1 MLRLPKYSL
10 SNLFLF
16 FFLFVQLSSFAQNRT
31 PPIGQWREHL
41 NYQQTIQVL
50 KGDKIYCATTTHLFS
65 VDPDNDIERFTKIT
79 GLNDINV
86 QSIGW
91 DATTQQVV
99 IAYSNSNVDLLKG
112 NTVKNIGDIKRS
124 TIAGNKTIYAIY
136 CKNGLAYL
144 SSGLGIIVADLS
156 RYEIKDTWFIGNN
169 GSQIKTNGFTSDGA
183 FFFAATEEGLKSAP
197 VNAANFS
204 NSTNWSML
212 SGSNGLSSGSI
223 KNVKLLLKKMIHF
236 LS

>member
-10 SNLFLF
+10 SNLCLF
-16 FFLFVQLSSFAQNRT
+16 FFLFIQLSSFAQNLT
-31 PPIGQWREHL
+31 PPLGQWRDHL
-41 NYQQTIQVL
+41 NYQQAIQVL

-65 VDPDNDIERFTKIT
+65 VDADNDIERFTKTT

-86 QSIGW
+86 QCISW

-112 NTVKNIGDIKRS
+112 TTVKNIGDIKRS
-124 TIAGNKTIYAIY
+124 TITGNKTIYAVY
-136 CKNGLAYL
+136 CRNGFAYL

-169 GSQIKTNGFTSDGA
+169 GSQVKVNGVSNDGT

-197 VNAANFS
+197 VNAPDLS
-204 NSTNWSML
+204 KYTNWLML
-212 SGSNGLSSGSI
+212 SGSNGLTSGSV
-223 KNVKLLLKKMIHF
+223 KNVIFSNDK
-236 LS
+236 